1 MITNRN
7 IESATLFERAL
18 EEIVESAQASGV
30 SDTVL
35 AEILQSHAAQL
46 DTTESG

>member
-18 EEIVESAQASGV
+18 EEVIESAQASGV
-30 SDTVL
+30 PDATL
-35 AEILQSHAAQL
+35 AEILQSQAAKL
-46 DTTESG
+46 DTTESE